1 MRIKTTI
8 LALLLSVTTLV
19 AAEISLDYFTA
30 KSDGK
35 SITVSWKSST
45 ERSIAR
51 YDIERAG
58 ADGIFKYIGQL
69 DARGAQ
75 AIYSYTDEDAFMKQ
89 NDNNPTLTQQTK
101 YTYRLKYVG
110 TDNSITYSSPINV
123 SHSVSGVR
131 RTWGMIKE
139 MFR

>member
-1 MRIKTTI
+1 MRNTI
-8 LALLLSVTTLV
+8 LALLLSVTSLY

-35 SITVSWKSST
+35 TITVSWKSSSERNLQRYEI
-45 ERSIAR
+45 ERSGLDMTFKTIAQ
-51 YDIERAG
+51 I
-58 ADGIFKYIGQL
+58 
-69 DARGAQ
+69 DAKGAQ
-75 AIYSYTDEDAFMKQ
+75 SSYYYSDEDAFMKQ
-89 NDNNPTLTQQTK
+89 NDDNPTLTQQTK
-101 YTYRLKYVG
+101 YSYRLKYVG
-110 TDNSITYSSPINV
+110 TDNTSTYSSPTNV

>member
-1 MRIKTTI
+1 MRMKTTI
-8 LALLLSVTTLV
+8 LALLLSVTSLF

-45 ERSIAR
+45 ERNISR
-51 YDIERAG
+51 YEIERAG
-58 ADGIFKYIGQL
+58 SDFAFKPIAQI
-69 DARGAQ
+69 DAKGTA
-75 AIYSYTDEDAFMKQ
+75 ASYTYTDEDAFMKL

-110 TDNSITYSSPINV
+110 SDNSANYSSPINV

>member
-8 LALLLSVTTLV
+8 LALILSLTTLL

-35 SITVSWKSST
+35 IIIVSWKSST
-45 ERSIAR
+45 ERNIVR
-51 YDIERAG
+51 YEIERAG
-58 ADGIFKYIGQL
+58 VDMAFKSI
-69 DARGAQ
+69 AQ
-75 AIYSYTDEDAFMKQ
+75 IEAKGEQASYTYSDEDAFMKQ
-89 NDNNPTLTQQTK
+89 NDNNPSLTQQTK
-101 YTYRLKYVG
+101 YSYRLKYIG
-110 TDNSITYSSPINV
+110 TDNSQTYSSPINV

>member
-1 MRIKTTI
+1 MRMKTTI
-8 LALLLSVTTLV
+8 LALLLSVTTLF

-45 ERSIAR
+45 ERNLLR
-51 YDIERAG
+51 YEIERAG
-58 ADGIFKYIGQL
+58 ADFTFKPIVQI
-69 DARGAQ
+69 DAKGSA
-75 AIYSYTDEDAFMKQ
+75 ANYTYTDEDALMKQ
-89 NDNNPTLTQQTK
+89 NDNNPTIAQQTK

-110 TDNSITYSSPINV
+110 SDNSTTYSSPINV
-123 SHSVSGVR
+123 SHSVSSVR

>member
-1 MRIKTTI
+1 MRMKTTI
-8 LALLLSVTTLV
+8 LALLLSVTTLF

-35 SITVSWKSST
+35 SITVSWKSSV
-45 ERSIAR
+45 ERSVAR

-58 ADGIFKYIGQL
+58 SDGVFKHIGQL

-75 AIYSYTDEDAFMKQ
+75 AVYSYTDDDAFMKQ
-89 NDNNPTLTQQTK
+89 NDNNPSLTQQTK

-110 TDNSITYSSPINV
+110 TDNSVTYSSPINV